1 MKKGIDISEHNSG
14 LDYTTLSR
22 QIDFVIIREGYRQAK
37 DKLFLTHVN
46 GFKAARTPIIGVYHF
61 IYATSSDAAR
71 KEAQSCIKNVQTAG
85 LPKSTRIWCDFEY
98 DTVDKAKAK
107 GVTLGPLECNL
118 FTRTFC
124 DAILAAGYPTGVY
137 TNLDYYKHWY
147 AQETLQKYPVWLA
160 DYSDGPDYPCM
171 IQQYTSKG
179 KLDGSGDTL
188 DMDYLYEE
196 VETVGITAKDAIS
209 VMQGWLGRNEADG
222 SHKAIIDLYNS
233 HKPLARGYKVKYTDQ
248 WCDTCVSAVFV
259 KLGATD
265 LIGGT
270 ECGVEE
276 HVKLFKAAGIWIE
289 DGTITP
295 QPGDLIVYNWD
306 KTAQPNDGY
315 SDHIG
320 IVESVSGK
328 TITTIEGNYKD
339 SVARRKIAVGH
350 GQIRGY
356 ARPKYGRGG
365 DKPKP
370 VEQIPTG
377 TSNTTPVGK
386 LEPKSGAPSKTPKWV
401 GRVTADWLNVRT
413 WAGVENPNISNYP
426 LLARDNLVDV
436 CDTIKAAD
444 GSDWYYVRIAGQWY
458 GFVSAEYINR

>member
-1 MKKGIDISEHNSG
+1 M
-14 LDYTTLSR
+14 
-22 QIDFVIIREGYRQAK
+22 
-37 DKLFLTHVN
+37 
-46 GFKAARTPIIGVYHF
+46 YHF
-61 IYATSSDAAR
+61 IYATSSDGAR
-71 KEAQSCIKNVQTAG
+71 KEAQSCIKNVQAAG
-85 LPKSTRIWCDFEY
+85 LPKTTRIWCDFEY
-98 DTVDKAKAK
+98 DTVEKAKAK
-107 GVTLGPLECNL
+107 GVTLGPLECNM

-124 DAILAAGYPTGVY
+124 DEIVKAGYPTGVY

-147 AQETLQKYPVWLA
+147 TQDTLSKYPVWLA
-160 DYSDGPDYPCM
+160 DYSGGPDYACM

-248 WCDTCVSAVFV
+248 WCDTCVSAAFV
-259 KLGATD
+259 KLGAVD

-276 HVKLFKAAGIWIE
+276 HVKLFKKAGIWIE

-339 SVARRKIAVGH
+339 SVARRKITVGH

-356 ARPKYGRGG
+356 ARPKYA
-365 DKPKP
+365 DKAPAKP
-370 VEQIPTG
+370 DPVKPAEPNG
-377 TSNTTPVGK
+377 T
-386 LEPKSGAPSKTPKWV
+386 PSKTPKWV
-401 GRVTADWLNVRT
+401 GKVTASLLNVRT
-413 WAGVENPNISNYP
+413 WAGTENPKIKSWP
-426 LLARDNLVDV
+426 QLAKGNLVDV
-436 CDTIKAAD
+436 CDTVKAKD
-444 GSDWYYVRIAGQWY
+444 GKDWYYVRIAGKY
-458 GFVSAEYINR
+458 FGFVSATYINKA